1 MASSHV
7 NLRIS
12 RCRLA
17 ATISQLI
24 HPYLQ
29 TLYTYP
35 ENFRAYKALIA
46 AQYSGA
52 QVKVADN
59 FKFGETNKSAE
70 FLKKF
75 PGGKVSLLFLW
86 VWLVPG
92 HQHDMCP

>member
-1 MASSHV
+1 
-7 NLRIS
+7 
-12 RCRLA
+12 
-17 ATISQLI
+17 
-24 HPYLQ
+24 LQ

-75 PGGKVSLLFLW
+75 PGGKVSFSSSW
-86 VWLVPG
+86 VWLMPG
-92 HQHDMCP
+92 HHQYVCAL